1 MAVSGGAGFGTFQN
15 KKKLFLALF
24 ASILL
29 VTAIVSITV
38 SVSRNK
44 SSNDNSNN
52 INAAH
57 SIIKVSCSSTLYPEL
72 CRSTLLAA
80 PDAETSKIKSPKDVI
95 EKSLNLTIAAV
106 QSNYLS
112 IKKLISKGKR
122 LTKREKTAL
131 NDCLELVDETLDEL
145 YIAEQDLID
154 YPSFKKS
161 ISKHAD
167 DLESLLSAAMTNQET
182 CVDGFSHDRA
192 DKMVL
197 TYIYFS

>member
-80 PDAETSKIKSPKDVI
+80 PDAETSKIDQEPKRCHRKVVEFDN
-95 EKSLNLTIAAV
+95 S
-106 QSNYLS
+106 
-112 IKKLISKGKR
+112 
-122 LTKREKTAL
+122 
-131 NDCLELVDETLDEL
+131 CC
-145 YIAEQDLID
+145 AEQLFI
-154 YPSFKKS
+154 
-161 ISKHAD
+161 H
-167 DLESLLSAAMTNQET
+167 QET
-182 CVDGFSHDRA
+182 HQQRKEA
-192 DKMVL
+192 DQTRKDCP
-197 TYIYFS
+197 